1 MTLLILILIAIPVCI
16 LTILLWIYND
26 YKKYKR
32 QNCFLILLFLALPA
46 TIQAQ
51 YTDKNCCVNSNGMKS
66 KEILEHT
73 AGSFTTSHGC

>member
-32 QNCFLILLFLALPA
+32 QNCFLILLFLALPLYKLNTQTKIA
-46 TIQAQ
+46 
-51 YTDKNCCVNSNGMKS
+51 V
-66 KEILEHT
+66 
-73 AGSFTTSHGC
+73 

>member
-32 QNCFLILLFLALPA
+32 QNCFLILLFWLYLPLYKLNTQTKIA
-46 TIQAQ
+46 
-51 YTDKNCCVNSNGMKS
+51 V
-66 KEILEHT
+66 
-73 AGSFTTSHGC
+73 

>member
-46 TIQAQ
+46 T
-51 YTDKNCCVNSNGMKS
+51 
-66 KEILEHT
+66 
-73 AGSFTTSHGC
+73 TSSIHRQKLLCKL